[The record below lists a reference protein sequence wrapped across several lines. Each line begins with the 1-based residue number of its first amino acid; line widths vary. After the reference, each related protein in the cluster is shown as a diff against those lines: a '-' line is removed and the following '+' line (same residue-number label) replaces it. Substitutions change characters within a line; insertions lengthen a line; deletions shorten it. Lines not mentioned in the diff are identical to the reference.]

1 LENLQKHYWEINR
14 KNPLVG
20 AIGEVIEESAVEFG
34 NQANDIASGIRT
46 EFDIRLLKCRF
57 VHYGMG
63 GIQTIGVYR
72 QKDM

>member
-1 LENLQKHYWEINR
+1 LENLSEALLRNQK

-46 EFDIRLLKCRF
+46 EFDIRAIKMQVCPLREWAEYK
-57 VHYGMG
+57 
-63 GIQTIGVYR
+63 Q
-72 QKDM
+72 